1 MVKRPLLGQFFRCV
15 DKFLCI
21 GSANRR
27 LYESYGVA
35 KDKLKPAPYCV
46 DNDRF
51 RCEAQQLEGS
61 HPSIRR
67 QWGISSDAFC
77 VLFCGKFI
85 AKKRPLDLIQAA
97 HRLAASDMSE
107 RAVHLLFVGDGELG
121 TVLRSECTVVFD
133 VDNRSPTRCLSENLG
148 QGGQAHFAPKTPQ
161 NEPVP
166 HGKPRASFVGFLNQT
181 EISQAYVAADVL
193 VLPSDSGETWGLVVN
208 EAMACGTPA
217 VVSDQS
223 GCAEDLVAP
232 LDRRLVFR
240 CGDVDS
246 QAASIRHARDARFS
260 RDRVREVADTHHLRH
275 TVNTVAELYDT
286 IGCR

>member
-1 MVKRPLLGQFFRCV
+1 MVKRPLLGRFFRQV
-15 DKFLCI
+15 DAFLCI
-21 GSANRR
+21 GSANGR

-35 KDKLKPAPYCV
+35 KEKLRPAPYCV

-51 RCEAQQLEGS
+51 WCEAKQLEGS
-61 HPSIRR
+61 RPEIRR
-67 QWGISSDAFC
+67 RWGISADAFC

-85 AKKRPLDLIQAA
+85 AKKRPQDLIQAA

-107 RAVHLLFVGDGELG
+107 RAVHLLFVGDGESG

-133 VDNRSPTRCLSENLG
+133 VDNRSPTRSLCENLG

-166 HGKPRASFVGFLNQT
+166 HSKPRAAYVGFLNQT

-217 VVSDQS
+217 VVSDQC
-223 GCAEDLVAP
+223 GCAEDLVAR

-240 CGDVDS
+240 CGDVDGL
-246 QAASIRHARDARFS
+246 AAAIQHAKDAQIATA
-260 RDRVREVADTHHLRH
+260 RVREVADTHHLRH